1 MKKIFLFLIVIFSA
15 GGVFSQANVYPAPP
29 QKAVIA
35 LTNARI
41 HIGNGSVIETGM
53 IVFENGKIKK
63 VGPVENVEGAEVI
76 DCRGKEIYPGL
87 INANTNL
94 GLNEIGAVR
103 STRDDYEVGNL
114 NPDVRSVIAYNT
126 DSKIIN
132 TVRVNG
138 ILLANVIPSGGL
150 ITGSSSVMQLDGW
163 NWEDAVYRMDG
174 GIHLKMPNLMRY
186 SSSYNPEEEAMK
198 RLATVR
204 QFFSDARA
212 YLSEPKHS
220 QINLKFES
228 VKGLFE
234 RKQSLFIHA
243 DLERAIM
250 EGVELSKEFGFTCV
264 IVGGSDSWKIA
275 PYLKENK
282 VAVVLNSVH
291 SLPNF
296 RDDDV
301 DLPYKTPHLLQ
312 QAGVL
317 YCISD
322 PDVQSRYRNLPFNA
336 GTAVAYGLTKEQALQ
351 AITLNAA
358 IILGIDAKTGTLEA
372 GKDANIV
379 VSEGDILDMRTN
391 KIVYAFIQGR
401 NISLDN
407 KQKQLYNRYLH
418 KYNLNDTKGR

>member
-1 MKKIFLFLIVIFSA
+1 MKKIFSFLFLVLCA
-15 GGVFSQANVYPAPP
+15 GMAFSQANVYPAPP
-29 QKAVIA
+29 QKNVVA
-35 LTNARI
+35 LINARI
-41 HIGNGSVIETGM
+41 HVGNGEVVESGM
-53 IVFENGKIKK
+53 IVFEHGKITK
-63 VGPVENVEGAEVI
+63 VGPVENITGAEVI
-76 DCRGKEIYPGL
+76 DCKGKEIYPGL

-150 ITGSSSVMQLDGW
+150 ITGSSSVMQLDAW
-163 NWEDAVYRMDG
+163 NWEDAVYQLDG

-186 SSSYNPEEEAMK
+186 SPSYDPTEEATK
-198 RLATVR
+198 RLEMVKK
-204 QFFSDARA
+204 FFTDARA
-212 YLSEPKHS
+212 YLSAQPRTHT
-220 QINLKFES
+220 NLKFES
-228 VKGLFE
+228 VEGLFNG
-234 RKQSLFIHA
+234 KQSLFIHA
-243 DLERAIM
+243 DLERAMM
-250 EGVELSKEFGFTCV
+250 EGVELAKQFGFKCV

-275 PYLKENK
+275 SYLKENQ
-282 VAVVLNSVH
+282 VPVVLNSVH

-351 AITLNAA
+351 AITRSAA
-358 IILGIDAKTGTLEA
+358 IILGIDAKTGTLEV
-372 GKDANIV
+372 GKDANLV

-407 KQKQLYNRYLH
+407 KQKQLYERYLH
-418 KYNLNDTKGR
+418 KYNLQDTR